1 MDSLRSAGI
10 LAAALGIAWLGGAI
24 ASDDS
29 EYSNKWRIEC
39 SGRAEGEGAMHF
51 RVTPKEGETKD
62 VDVRIA
68 QGRGENAVARDIRD
82 AFQAQL
88 SPQRYHIE
96 SDDGEDVVI
105 KVKSGTPDFSLV
117 LVDSS
122 VEHVRLHL
130 QRE

>member
-1 MDSLRSAGI
+1 MDSLKSISI

-24 ASDDS
+24 AADDS
-29 EYSNKWRIEC
+29 DYSNKWRIEC
-39 SGRAEGEGAMHF
+39 SGGAEGEGAIHF
-51 RVTPKEGETKD
+51 RVAPKEGDETE
-62 VDVRIA
+62 VDVKIA
-68 QGRGENAVARDIRD
+68 QGRSENDVAHDIRD
-82 AFQAQL
+82 AFQSQL
-88 SPQRYHIE
+88 SPQRYHVE

-117 LVDSS
+117 LVEST